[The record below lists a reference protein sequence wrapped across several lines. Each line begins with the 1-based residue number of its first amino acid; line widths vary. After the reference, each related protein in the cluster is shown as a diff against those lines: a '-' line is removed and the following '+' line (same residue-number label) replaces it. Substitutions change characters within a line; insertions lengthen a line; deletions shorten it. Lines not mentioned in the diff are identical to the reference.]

1 MKNHGVAETIFKKA
15 LSKTI
20 AEYYNKYG
28 FNIFSWIDH
37 KVDEIKRRLDNFT
50 DYIEVYTI
58 HGFIIENII
67 KPFQDDLKT
76 IMESDFGINVNKR
89 GTISSQIE
97 GLGILHGI
105 NKDDIYDFIKK
116 IILPNLQMMN
126 FIIAKKLWAKSK

>member
-1 MKNHGVAETIFKKA
+1 M
-15 LSKTI
+15 
-20 AEYYNKYG
+20 
-28 FNIFSWIDH
+28 
-37 KVDEIKRRLDNFT
+37 DNFT

-126 FIIAKKLWAKSK
+126 FIIVKKLWGKPK